1 MNNMKTTIKENSK
14 ETLIESANSNVNFV
28 ILGAGKPA
36 DGEQHTALRGLSEHS
51 RVLDWVLQAVD
62 FLHPS
67 VTFVGGY
74 QVNDICQRYPDFH
87 YVINTEWESSS
98 AVVSFLNTRMS
109 PASDYYVSYADIV
122 YREKIVTEM
131 NAHRSDIVVA
141 VDSDWKQRFE
151 GRSNH
156 DLVRCEKVNCHEGT
170 VTRLGNDIDP
180 NMADAEFV
188 GLVRFSPR
196 VISFLQHH
204 TIELF
209 ELFKQDK
216 ISKLVEFL
224 RIKGFKVNSVDITG
238 DWAELNEPQDLAH
251 FVLGTKAQTLSR
263 LQKLIRCSRIEDQV
277 SFSVLEW
284 QENTDKIIHKIQH
297 SFQHKPLVIRSSALA
312 EDGFSSANAG
322 VYTSILNV
330 DPTKPLTIGTAVNE
344 VINSYTDSSFVNQ
357 VLVQPMVDNVVV
369 SGVIFTRTLVRGAP
383 YYVINYDD
391 VTKSTESITSGSGEG
406 HKTLI
411 VHRSLKLD
419 MNQVPQLLRGL
430 FEAIQEIE
438 NLLNYESLDI
448 EFAISDQSQNIEKTK
463 TKTKTK
469 TETQIHILQVRPI
482 AVQHGDYATEQ
493 QVLED
498 VLQRGEQYFEMV
510 QQSSPF
516 VVGSKAF
523 FGVMPD
529 WNPAEIIG
537 TNPGILAISLYRSL
551 IMDDIWAR
559 QRAEYGYRDVRP
571 HTLLHLF
578 CGRPYVDIR
587 ASFNSFIPAGLD
599 NGLATRLVDF
609 YMSWL
614 ESHPHLHDKIEFE
627 VVPTCI
633 DLDFDRWSTR
643 LIERGDFTANEV
655 SDLKL
660 ALLSITRSAFS
671 KLDQDLDCISTLDN
685 RYDDIV
691 SSGCDPLRQAIL
703 LLEDAKVGTLAFAH
717 LARNAFVA
725 VTLLRSAVS
734 KGVID
739 QVAMDVFLRS
749 IRTVT
754 HEFTDDAIN
763 ANKSPAW
770 EAFVKKYG
778 HLRPGTYDITS
789 LAYKDD
795 TEKYL
800 RSVVEQTNTG
810 SRHGEQEKDM
820 QPWVEQRSA
829 FAKACHN
836 IGLPGDIE
844 ILERFLRQSIEGRE
858 YAKFKFTRNIST
870 ALSALV
876 QFGEAQQLTRQEL
889 SNIPLATLVT
899 LSSGSFDLGD
909 TSSSLKKQASEG
921 KRQRMIAGQIELPPL
936 ITQCSDFR
944 GFMYPE
950 NLANFV
956 GNSRIVADCINLEQ
970 KHNDDTSLKGKI
982 VLIPQADPG
991 YDWLFG
997 QQISGLIT
1005 LYGGANSH
1013 MAIRTAEFGLPA
1025 AIGIGQTEYSRLS
1038 TAFILELDA
1047 ANQRIQIVQ

>member
-1 MNNMKTTIKENSK
+1 MNNRQGT
-14 ETLIESANSNVNFV
+14 ANDGEKDSVNIDVNFV

-62 FLHPS
+62 FLRPS

-74 QVNDICQRYPDFH
+74 QVSDICQRYPDFH

-109 PASDYYVSYADIV
+109 PTCDYYVSYADIV
-122 YREKIVTEM
+122 YREKIVVEM
-131 NAHRSDIVVA
+131 NAHQSDVVVA
-141 VDSDWKQRFE
+141 VDSAWKQRFE
-151 GRSNH
+151 GRSHH
-156 DLVRCEKVNCHEGT
+156 DLARCEKVNCHEGS
-170 VTRLGNDIDP
+170 VTRLGSDIDP
-180 NMADAEFV
+180 GMADAEFV
-188 GLVRFSPR
+188 GLVRFRPT

-216 ISKLVEFL
+216 LSKLIEFL
-224 RIKGFKVNSVDITG
+224 RIKGFKVNAVDIAG

-277 SFSVLEW
+277 SFNVFDW
-284 QENTDKIIHKIQH
+284 QENKAKILAQILH
-297 SFQHKPLVIRSSALA
+297 SFQNKRLVIRSSALA
-312 EDGFSSANAG
+312 EDGFTSANAG

-330 DPTKPLTIGTAVNE
+330 DPTEPATVSTAVNE
-344 VINSYTDSSFVNQ
+344 VISSYKDSNLVNQ
-357 VLVQPMVDNVVV
+357 VLVQPMVDHVLV

-391 VTKSTESITSGSGEG
+391 VTKSTESITSGSGEC
-406 HKTLI
+406 HKTLL

-419 MNQVPQLLRGL
+419 LNQIPELLRGL
-430 FEAIQEIE
+430 FESIQEIE

-448 EFAISDQSQNIEKTK
+448 EFAISSKDQNSNKTNTK
-463 TKTKTK
+463 TN
-469 TETQIHILQVRPI
+469 TQIHILQVRPI
-482 AVQHGDYATEQ
+482 AVKHGDYATEQ
-493 QVLED
+493 KKLED
-498 VLQRGEQYFEMV
+498 VLQRGEQYFDTV

-516 VVGSKAF
+516 VVGKKAF

-537 TNPGILAISLYRSL
+537 TNPGILSISLYRSL
-551 IMDDIWAR
+551 IMDDTWAR

-571 HTLLHLF
+571 QHLLHLF

-587 ASFNSFIPAGLD
+587 ASFNSFIPADLD
-599 NGLATRLVDF
+599 NELATRLVDF
-609 YMSWL
+609 HMHWL

-627 VVPTCI
+627 VVPTCL

-643 LIERGDFTANEV
+643 FTEQGNFTVKEV
-655 SDLKL
+655 SDLRQS
-660 ALLSITRSAFS
+660 LLIITRSAFS
-671 KLDQDLDCISTLDN
+671 KVDQALDCIRHLDK
-685 RYDDIV
+685 RYSEIV
-691 SSGCDPLRQAIL
+691 HSDCGPLRRAML
-703 LLEDAKVGTLAFAH
+703 LLDDAKIGTLAFAH
-717 LARNAFVA
+717 LARSAFVA
-725 VTLLRSAVS
+725 ITLLRSAVT
-734 KGVID
+734 KGVIN
-739 QVAMDVFLRS
+739 QSVMDVFLRS

-754 HEFTDDAIN
+754 HEFTEDAIN
-763 ANKSPAW
+763 AGESPAW
-770 EAFVKKYG
+770 DKFIEKYG

-789 LAYKDD
+789 LAYVDD
-795 TEKYL
+795 PEKYL
-800 RSVVEQTNTG
+800 RSVVKQTNSG
-810 SRHGEQEKDM
+810 KRHDEQEEDM
-820 QPWVEQRSA
+820 QPWIKQRCA
-829 FAKACHN
+829 FAGACQQA
-836 IGLPGDIE
+836 GLPGDIDV
-844 ILERFLRQSIEGRE
+844 LENFLRKSIEGRE

-876 QFGEAQQLTRQEL
+876 EFGEIQHLTRQEL
-889 SNIPLATLVT
+889 SNIPLSTFATLN
-899 LSSGSFDLGD
+899 SGSFDLGD
-909 TSSSLKKQASEG
+909 VSSGLKKQASEG
-921 KRQRMIAGQIELPPL
+921 NRQRIIAGQIELPPL
-936 ITQCSDFR
+936 ITKRSHFR

-956 GNSRIVADCINLEQ
+956 GNSRVVADCVNLEH
-970 KHNDDTSLKGKI
+970 KLNCEVALKGKI

-1005 LYGGANSH
+1005 MYGGANSH

-1038 TAFILELDA
+1038 SAFILELDA